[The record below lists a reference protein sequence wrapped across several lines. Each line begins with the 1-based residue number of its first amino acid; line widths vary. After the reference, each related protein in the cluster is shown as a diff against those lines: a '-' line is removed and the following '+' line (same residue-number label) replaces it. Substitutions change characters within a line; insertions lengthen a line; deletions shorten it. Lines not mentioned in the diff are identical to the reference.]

1 MYKVNQTLHVHSLD
15 RLTHIKI
22 FEYWL
27 KHMGIS
33 GNKFWIGKQSKQL
46 KWRMLTGPEKL
57 VVFSKIDIPATFPTL
72 EHEDEIQK
80 LWKDFL
86 TIHKL
91 FSVKLDDLQEKTFQ
105 SLKQHQKLLSRIL
118 LTVTM

>member
-57 VVFSKIDIPATFPTL
+57 VFSKIDIPATFPTL